1 MAGIVKFYMGSG
13 YTTYMKDKDK
23 ENWVY
28 RDALFFDTNTKKI
41 YLNGETYT
49 GSSAG
54 GMDETA
60 AWEAFGWA
68 FGGVADGANNGIG
81 TDEAYEFTFT
91 DLAENE
97 AGSIIIPKASTS
109 KSGVMSSADKSKLD
123 SIDVNKIQLKEDG
136 KGLSTNDFTNEYKN
150 KVDAAQENIIEKIK
164 VNDAVLPIEN
174 KTVNID
180 IKSAVEEAV
189 GATVSG
195 AYIYKS
201 TVKVASEL
209 PTSGVEIGS
218 VYNIES
224 DSEYGAAGVNVA
236 WNGTSWDSLGGIFN
250 IKDVT
255 DRVSTNEANIKDLQ
269 SRTQTL
275 EGIGISGRLNTLENA
290 IDTITG
296 EGDGSITKIS
306 QNLINTS
313 LKWETID

>member
-1 MAGIVKFYMGSG
+1 MGSG
-13 YTTYMKDKDK
+13 YATYMKDKDK
-23 ENWVY
+23 ENWAY
-28 RDALFFDTNTKKI
+28 KDALFFDTNTKKI

-49 GSSAG
+49 GSGGTGG

-60 AWEAFGWA
+60 AWQAFGWA
-68 FGGVADGANNGIG
+68 FGKVADGANNGIG
-81 TDEAYEFTFT
+81 TDEAYEFVFT
-91 DLAENE
+91 DLGDNE
-97 AGSIIIPKASTS
+97 AGSIVIPKASTS

-123 SIDVNKIQLKEDG
+123 SIDVDKIQLKEPG
-136 KGLSTNDFTNEYKN
+136 KGLSTNDFTNDYKN
-150 KVDAAQENIIEKIK
+150 KVDVAQENIIEKIK
-164 VNDAVLPIEN
+164 VNDAVLPIED

-195 AYIYKS
+195 AYIYKG
-201 TVKVASEL
+201 TVSVASEL
-209 PTSGVEIGS
+209 PTSGVEIGA

-255 DRVSTNEANIKDLQ
+255 DRVSANEANIKDLQ
-269 SRTQTL
+269 TRTQTL
-275 EGIGISGRLNTLENA
+275 ENIGISGRLDTLEDA